1 MDMVSTV
8 VENTIN
14 MYTQGID
21 HPEEW
26 NIRGI
31 LEYLEE
37 LFLPKGAVVIP
48 QAEIAGLTREYLK
61 DRIMEVAEDLYRK
74 LEEENGYENMREV
87 ERVILLKVVDKKWM
101 DHIDA
106 MDQLR
111 QGIGL
116 RAYAQRDPVIEYQ
129 IEGYEM
135 FEEMI
140 RSIQEETISL
150 LYRVKVEK
158 NMPRREEVAR
168 PVRATHGQMVNK
180 PVVKGEKV
188 GRNDPCPCG
197 SGKKYKKCCGRAS

>member
-1 MDMVSTV
+1 M
-8 VENTIN
+8 
-14 MYTQGID
+14 
-21 HPEEW
+21 
-26 NIRGI
+26 
-31 LEYLEE
+31 
-37 LFLPKGAVVIP
+37 VIP

-61 DRIMEVAEDLYRK
+61 DRIMEVAEDLTGSLKRK
-74 LEEENGYENMREV
+74 TAMRTCGKL
-87 ERVILLKVVDKKWM
+87 RVILLKVVDKKWM

-116 RAYAQRDPVIEYQ
+116 RAYAQRIPVIEYQ

-158 NMPRREEVAR
+158 
-168 PVRATHGQMVNK
+168 T
-180 PVVKGEKV
+180 
-188 GRNDPCPCG
+188 CPD
-197 SGKKYKKCCGRAS
+197 GKR